1 MLHQDGRRM
10 TIGSQLFRLI
20 ETHGL
25 ENVIENLKL
34 QCYMQV
40 DLTPCDNLNQVIC
53 LLEDSVKFASKTN
66 PWN

>member
-25 ENVIENLKL
+25 ENIIEALRN
-34 QCYMQV
+34 QCYIQV
-40 DLTPCDNLNQVIC
+40 DLTPCESLNQVIT

-66 PWN
+66 PWK